1 MLHHKS
7 WFTALFAVLALHI
20 IAAQATVNV
29 SENFTGASTENNW
42 YYYGFACLTASSTP
56 NTISSNGTVSHGPGI
71 PPGCINDSVYNEPLV
86 GGYNG
91 TAGFTQSLP
100 DPPGYGALRFTNGC
114 TDSGCFTGGYN
125 QNGAIISADTFSTN
139 QGLDITFKT
148 VTYRGNSYN
157 NGHGFPQGRGDG
169 ADGMSFFLIDASKWS
184 PNDTDATGSYGGSLG
199 YSCSNTNAGE
209 TDPFHGMIGA
219 YLGLGIDEFGNFL
232 NQGDN
237 TATGSGQYAN
247 RIGLRGAGSIAWQ
260 ALNAAYGEN
269 PNDSTLP
276 YYPSSMTTSCY
287 ISGGTYQSSSDN
299 CKVVQKIS
307 YQQNGKT
314 YYYYKTYY
322 VPVDS
327 VQAVLQ
333 ACQTGNLFNYDPDG
347 PATNAGAANLS
358 NAGNTAGIMDYPQIP
373 NASAVITNNI
383 ADEYAN
389 GGYSRVD
396 ATPITYR
403 LKITSNGLLSLW
415 YSYNGGSWIGVLQ
428 NQNIS
433 SSNAP
438 LPPSLRFGFAGSS
451 GGGTNIHE
459 LLCFKATPATQ
470 AQSSSTVNQQE
481 SSRVQN
487 GTQEYFSYY
496 DPSDWTGDLTAYS
509 LIATSTGGLSIATAA
524 NWDASCVLSGVPSGS
539 TCGSTGQ
546 TGSISP
552 ESPSTRAILTW
563 SGTSGIPFEWSDLT
577 TSEQNALDAGQT
589 TSWGQDLLQ
598 YLRGDRSN
606 EITPQATGLFRD
618 RDSVLGDIVDSSPA
632 WVGPPA
638 KTVYSAYETPVTWQD
653 KLYPTA
659 VMPENSGQ
667 SYQQYTSAEASRLNV
682 VYVGANDGLLHAFAA
697 GNFNSNGSTFNNAN
711 NTGEEVLAYMPQ
723 SVVADIHNSTN
734 ANLDYSNP
742 QYGHNF
748 YVDAS
753 PGVGDLYYNGAW
765 HTWLVSGLG
774 AGGAEIFALDV
785 THPSQFSESNAS
797 SLVVGDWTP
806 ATLTCTNVSSCG
818 SNLGNTYGTP
828 VIRLLHNGDWG
839 IIFGNGLGSTSGDA
853 GIYVM
858 TVNPTSEAISTYY
871 LSTGQAGK
879 SDGIAYAAPVDM
891 DGDHIVDYVYAGD
904 SNGNVWRFN
913 LTSNDP
919 TNWHA
924 SAAPIFTTP
933 NGQPI
938 TSSVT
943 PAFVTN
949 PTTNQTQL
957 MLYFGTGE
965 KTALTNSSA
974 TSYQTGTQ
982 SFYGVWDWNLS
993 VWNSHNLTQFTSL
1006 SSSAM
1011 MTTAGTSTDTLGIAN
1026 LQQQIVSVDSSGN
1039 RNVTS
1044 TTPICWAGTLACGT
1058 TGNSQFGW
1066 YINLPGSNSAY
1077 NQTTY
1082 EQVVYNP
1089 EIVGTAVVFNSTL
1102 PGIDSPLACNTGA
1115 DTGWTYAI
1123 DARSGGPVSN
1133 FFINNGNTHT
1143 IGYQSNASGTDS
1155 VVTTGGTGSSPV
1167 QYYLVYQTNTGQHNI
1182 QQITV
1187 QGTPIGLPE
1196 TWIELR

>member
-1 MLHHKS
+1 MLRHKS

-29 SENFTGASTENNW
+29 SENFTGTTTVNPW
-42 YYYGFACLTASSTP
+42 YYFDGACLTAGT
-56 NTISSNGTVSHGPGI
+56 TLGNGTLNNGPTI
-71 PPGCINDSVYNEPLV
+71 NLPGCVNDSYYGTQPLV

-91 TAGFTQSLP
+91 TPGSTETLP
-100 DPPGYGALRFTNGC
+100 DPPGLGALRFTNGC
-114 TDSGCFTGGYN
+114 LGGDCSGGGYN
-125 QNGAIISADTFSTN
+125 QHGAIISANTFSTN

-148 VTYRGNSYN
+148 VTYRGNSGGQY
-157 NGHGFPQGRGDG
+157 GGSDG
-169 ADGMSFFLIDASKWS
+169 ADGISFFLIDASKWS
-184 PNDTDATGSYGGSLG
+184 ASVDPIGALGGSFS
-199 YSCSNTNAGE
+199 YSCSNDNYPY
-209 TDPFHGMIGA
+209 DGMVGA

-232 NQGDN
+232 NGAGSQTLNESNTTNDGGDN
-237 TATGSGQYAN
+237 TASGGYFKPN
-247 RIGLRGAGSIAWQ
+247 RIGLRGGGNIAWSW
-260 ALNAAYGEN
+260 LTEN
-269 PNDSTLP
+269 
-276 YYPSSMTTSCY
+276 YPDDYPASLAGTT
-287 ISGGTYQSSSDN
+287 TAE
-299 CKVVQKIS
+299 
-307 YQQNGKT
+307 
-314 YYYYKTYY
+314 
-322 VPVDS
+322 
-327 VQAVLQ
+327 QAVKDT
-333 ACQTGNLFNYDPDG
+333 CRTGYLWNFSNPDDAS
-347 PATNAGAANLS
+347 PTSTPVA
-358 NAGNTAGIMDYPQIP
+358 DYPAIP
-373 NASAVITNNI
+373 NAYAVIANKI
-383 ADEYAN
+383 AVEYNN
-389 GGYSRVD
+389 GGYSRQN
-396 ATPITYR
+396 ATPITYH
-403 LKITSNGLLSLW
+403 LKVTQNGLLSLW
-415 YSYNGGSWIGVLQ
+415 YSYDGGSWIGVLE
-428 NQNIS
+428 NQSITA
-433 SSNAP
+433 SNGP
-438 LPPSLRFGFAGSS
+438 LPPLLRFGFAGST
-451 GGGTNIHE
+451 GGDTNIHE

-496 DPSDWTGDLTAYS
+496 DPSNWTGDLTAYS
-509 LIATSTGGLSIATAA
+509 LVATSSGGLSIATAA
-524 NWDASCVLSGVPSGS
+524 NWDASCVLTGVPNGS

-606 EITPQATGLFRD
+606 ELTPQATGLFRD

-697 GNFNSNGSTFNNAN
+697 GNFNSNGSTFNSAN

-1011 MTTAGTSTDTLGIAN
+1011 MTAAGTSTDTLGIAN

-1058 TGNSQFGW
+1058 TGNDQFGW

-1143 IGYQSNASGTDS
+1143 IAYQSNASGTDS

>member
-1 MLHHKS
+1 MLRHKI
-7 WFTALFAVLALHI
+7 WIAALLFAALALRCLP
-20 IAAQATVNV
+20 ADATVNV
-29 SENFTGASTENNW
+29 QENFTGTATENPW
-42 YYYGFACLTASSTP
+42 YYFNGACLTASTTGGTGST
-56 NTISSNGTVSHGPGI
+56 NYGPGS
-71 PPGCINDSVYNEPLV
+71 PPGCTAIESSYYNQNLV

-91 TAGFTQSLP
+91 TSGTAQTLP
-100 DPPGYGALRFTNGC
+100 DPSGDGALRFTNGC
-114 TDSGCFTGGYN
+114 IYDGNCSYGGKGE
-125 QNGAIISADTFSTN
+125 NGAIISANTFSTN

-148 VTYRGNSYN
+148 VTYRGDS
-157 NGHGFPQGRGDG
+157 GGGSVHDG
-169 ADGMSFFLIDASKWS
+169 ADGMSFFLVDASEDSMWS
-184 PNDTDATGSYGGSLG
+184 PTPEVAIGSWGGSLG
-199 YSCSNTNAGE
+199 YSCSNSNS
-209 TDPFHGMIGA
+209 DYHGMIGA

-232 NQGDN
+232 NPGDN
-237 TATGSGQYAN
+237 TNSGPGYQGN
-247 RIGLRGAGSIAWQ
+247 RIGMRGAGNINWAWLSANYPSDYPPNTPSSVQPGAVQ
-260 ALNAAYGEN
+260 ATCQSGTLWDYAD
-269 PNDSTLP
+269 PNDPQQLA
-276 YYPSSMTTSCY
+276 SS
-287 ISGGTYQSSSDN
+287 
-299 CKVVQKIS
+299 
-307 YQQNGKT
+307 
-314 YYYYKTYY
+314 
-322 VPVDS
+322 PV
-327 VQAVLQ
+327 
-333 ACQTGNLFNYDPDG
+333 
-347 PATNAGAANLS
+347 
-358 NAGNTAGIMDYPQIP
+358 MDYPAIP
-373 NASAVITNNI
+373 NAYAIIANKI
-383 ADEYAN
+383 ADEYTS
-389 GGYSRVD
+389 GGYSRQN

-428 NQNIS
+428 NESITAANG
-433 SSNAP
+433 P
-438 LPPSLRFGFAGSS
+438 LPSQLRFGFAGST
-451 GGGTNIHE
+451 GGDSNIHE

-509 LIATSTGGLSIATAA
+509 LVATSSGGLSIATSA
-524 NWDASCVLSGVPSGS
+524 NWDASCVLTGVPSGS

-546 TGSISP
+546 NGAISP

-577 TSEQNALDAGQT
+577 TSEQNALDSGQT
-589 TSWGQDLLQ
+589 TTWGQDLLQ

-667 SYQQYTSAEASRLNV
+667 SYQQYASAEASRLNV

-697 GNFNSNGSTFNNAN
+697 GNFNSNGSTFDSAN
-711 NTGEEVLAYMPQ
+711 NTGEEMLAYMPQ
-723 SVVADIHNSTN
+723 TVVADIHNSTN
-734 ANLDYSNP
+734 VNLDYSNP

-806 ATLTCTNVSSCG
+806 ATLTCANASSCG

-871 LSTGQAGK
+871 LSTGQAGT

-949 PTTNQTQL
+949 PTTNQTQM

-974 TSYQTGTQ
+974 TTYQTGTQ

-993 VWNSHNLTQFTSL
+993 AWNAHNLTQFTSL

-1011 MTTAGTSTDTLGIAN
+1011 MTAAGTSTDTLGIAN

-1058 TGNSQFGW
+1058 TGNDQFGW

-1143 IGYQSNASGTDS
+1143 IAYQSNASGTDS
-1155 VVTTGGTGSSPV
+1155 VVTTGGTGSTPV
-1167 QYYLVYQTNTGQHNI
+1167 DYYLVYQTNTGQHNI

>member
-1 MLHHKS
+1 MLRHKI
-7 WFTALFAVLALHI
+7 WIAALLFAALALRCLP
-20 IAAQATVNV
+20 ADATVNV
-29 SENFTGASTENNW
+29 QENFTGTATENPW
-42 YYYGFACLTASSTP
+42 YYFNGACLTASTTGGTGST
-56 NTISSNGTVSHGPGI
+56 NYGPGS
-71 PPGCINDSVYNEPLV
+71 PPGCTAIESSYYNQNLV

-91 TAGFTQSLP
+91 TSGTAQTLP
-100 DPPGYGALRFTNGC
+100 DPSGDGALRFTNGC
-114 TDSGCFTGGYN
+114 IYDGNCSYGGKGE
-125 QNGAIISADTFSTN
+125 NGAIISANTFSTN

-148 VTYRGNSYN
+148 VTYRGDS
-157 NGHGFPQGRGDG
+157 GGGSVHDG
-169 ADGMSFFLIDASKWS
+169 ADGMSFFLVDASEDSMWS
-184 PNDTDATGSYGGSLG
+184 PTPEVAIGSWGGSLG
-199 YSCSNTNAGE
+199 YSCSNSNS
-209 TDPFHGMIGA
+209 DYHGMIGA

-232 NQGDN
+232 NPGDN
-237 TATGSGQYAN
+237 TNSGPGYQGN
-247 RIGLRGAGSIAWQ
+247 RIGMRGAGNINWAWLSANYPSDYPPNTPSSVQPGAVQ
-260 ALNAAYGEN
+260 ATCQSGTLWDYSD
-269 PNDSTLP
+269 PNDPQQLA
-276 YYPSSMTTSCY
+276 SS
-287 ISGGTYQSSSDN
+287 
-299 CKVVQKIS
+299 
-307 YQQNGKT
+307 
-314 YYYYKTYY
+314 
-322 VPVDS
+322 PV
-327 VQAVLQ
+327 
-333 ACQTGNLFNYDPDG
+333 
-347 PATNAGAANLS
+347 
-358 NAGNTAGIMDYPQIP
+358 MDYPAIP
-373 NASAVITNNI
+373 NAYAIIANKI
-383 ADEYAN
+383 ADEYTS
-389 GGYSRVD
+389 GGYSRQN

-428 NQNIS
+428 NESITAANG
-433 SSNAP
+433 P
-438 LPPSLRFGFAGSS
+438 LPSQLRFGFAGST
-451 GGGTNIHE
+451 GGDSNIHE

-509 LIATSTGGLSIATAA
+509 LVATSSGGLSIATSA
-524 NWDASCVLSGVPSGS
+524 NWDASCVLTGVPSGS

-546 TGSISP
+546 NGAISP

-589 TSWGQDLLQ
+589 TTWGQDLLQ

-667 SYQQYTSAEASRLNV
+667 SYQQYASAEASRLNV

-697 GNFNSNGSTFNNAN
+697 GNFNSNGSTFDSAN
-711 NTGEEVLAYMPQ
+711 NTGEEMLAYMPQ
-723 SVVADIHNSTN
+723 TVVADIHNSTN
-734 ANLDYSNP
+734 VNLDYSNP

-806 ATLTCTNVSSCG
+806 ATLTCANASSCG

-871 LSTGQAGK
+871 LSTGQAGT

-949 PTTNQTQL
+949 PTTNQTQM

-974 TSYQTGTQ
+974 TTYQTGTQ

-993 VWNSHNLTQFTSL
+993 AWNAHNLTQFTSL

-1011 MTTAGTSTDTLGIAN
+1011 MTAAGTSTDTLGIAN

-1058 TGNSQFGW
+1058 TGNDQFGW

-1143 IGYQSNASGTDS
+1143 IAYQSNASGTDS
-1155 VVTTGGTGSSPV
+1155 VVTTGGTGSTPV
-1167 QYYLVYQTNTGQHNI
+1167 DYYLVYQTNTGQHNI

>member
-1 MLHHKS
+1 MSRHRIAL
-7 WFTALFAVLALHI
+7 AVLFASLALNCL
-20 IAAQATVNV
+20 AAHATVNV
-29 SENFTGASTENNW
+29 QEDFTKSSTTNPW
-42 YYYGFACLTASSTP
+42 YYFDGACLTA
-56 NTISSNGTVSHGPGI
+56 GTAAGTGPTSYGPGS
-71 PPGCINDSVYNEPLV
+71 PPGCTAIGSSYYNENLV

-91 TAGFTQSLP
+91 APGSQQTLP
-100 DPPGYGALRFTNGC
+100 DPTGDGALRFTNGC
-114 TDSGCFTGGYN
+114 TDSSCSTGGYF
-125 QNGAIISADTFSTN
+125 QKGAIVSADTFSTN

-148 VTYRGNSYN
+148 VTYRGNSGGQYGGN
-157 NGHGFPQGRGDG
+157 DG
-169 ADGMSFFLIDASKWS
+169 ADGISFFLIDASLWS
-184 PNDTDATGSYGGSLG
+184 PTVDPIGAVGGSFS
-199 YSCSNTNAGE
+199 YSCSNDNNPY
-209 TDPFHGMIGA
+209 DGMIGG

-232 NQGDN
+232 NGAGQQTLNESNTYNDGGDN
-237 TATGSGQYAN
+237 TASGGYFKPN
-247 RIGLRGAGSIAWQ
+247 RIGLRGAGNIAWPW
-260 ALNAAYGEN
+260 LNEN
-269 PNDSTLP
+269 YSSDYPSTLSGTQQEDAVKRTCRTGYLWNYSQP
-276 YYPSSMTTSCY
+276 DDPSETS
-287 ISGGTYQSSSDN
+287 T
-299 CKVVQKIS
+299 
-307 YQQNGKT
+307 
-314 YYYYKTYY
+314 
-322 VPVDS
+322 PV
-327 VQAVLQ
+327 
-333 ACQTGNLFNYDPDG
+333 
-347 PATNAGAANLS
+347 
-358 NAGNTAGIMDYPQIP
+358 MDYPAIP
-373 NASAVITNNI
+373 NAYAVVAKKI
-383 ADEYAN
+383 ANEYAS
-389 GGYSRVD
+389 GGYSRQD

-428 NQNIS
+428 NQSITA
-433 SSNAP
+433 SNGP
-438 LPPSLRFGFAGSS
+438 LPSNLRFGFAGST
-451 GGGTNIHE
+451 GGDTNIHE

-496 DPSDWTGDLTAYS
+496 NPSDWTGDITAYS
-509 LIATSTGGLSIATAA
+509 LVTTITGALAIAPAA
-524 NWDASCVLSGVPSGS
+524 NWDASCVLTGVPSAS
-539 TCGSTGQ
+539 QCGSTGQ
-546 TGSISP
+546 NGQISP
-552 ESPSTRAILTW
+552 ESPATRAMLTW
-563 SGTSGIPFEWSDLT
+563 SGTTGIPFEWSDLT
-577 TSEQNALDAGQT
+577 TSEQNTLDAGQN
-589 TSWGQDLLQ
+589 SSYGQNLVE
-598 YLRGDRSN
+598 YLRGDRTQ
-606 EITPQATGLFRD
+606 EITPQGTGLFRD
-618 RDSVLGDIVDSSPA
+618 RDGVLGDIVDSSPA
-632 WVGPPA
+632 WVGPPS
-638 KTVYSAYETPVTWQD
+638 KMVYSAYETPVTWQD

-659 VMPENSGQ
+659 IMPENTGQ
-667 SYQQYTSAEASRLNV
+667 SYQQYAATEAGRLNV
-682 VYVGANDGLLHAFAA
+682 VYVGANDGFLHAFSA
-697 GNFNSNGSTFNNAN
+697 GNFNSNGSTFESTN
-711 NTGEEVLAYMPQ
+711 NTGKEVLAYMPQ
-723 SVVADIHNSTN
+723 AVLADIHNSTN

-753 PGVGDLYYNGAW
+753 PGVGDLYYNGGW

-774 AGGAEIFALDV
+774 AGGADIFALDV
-785 THPSQFSESNAS
+785 THPSQFSETNAS

-806 ATLTCTNVSSCG
+806 ATLNCANVSGCG

-839 IIFGNGLGSTSGDA
+839 IIFGNGLGSASGDA

-879 SDGIAYAAPVDM
+879 GDGIAYAAPVDM
-891 DGDHIVDYVYAGD
+891 DGDHVVDYVYAGD

-919 TNWHA
+919 TQWHA

-933 NGQPI
+933 AGQPI

-965 KTALTNSSA
+965 KTALTNNSA
-974 TSYQTGTQ
+974 TTYQTGTQ

-993 VWNSHNLTQFTSL
+993 AWNAHNLTQFTSL
-1006 SSSAM
+1006 SASAM
-1011 MTTAGTSTDTLGIAN
+1011 MNAASTSTDTLGLAN

-1039 RNVTS
+1039 RNITS
-1044 TTPICWAGTLACGT
+1044 TSPICWAGTLACGA

-1066 YINLPGSNSAY
+1066 YINLPGSNAEY

-1115 DTGWTYAI
+1115 DEGWTYAI
-1123 DARSGGPVSN
+1123 DARSGGPLTN

-1143 IGYQSNASGTDS
+1143 IAYQSNASGTDS
-1155 VVTTGGTGSSPV
+1155 VVTTGGTGSTPL
-1167 QYYLVYQTNTGQHNI
+1167 QYYLVYQTNTGEHNI
-1182 QQITV
+1182 QQISV

>member
-1 MLHHKS
+1 MLRHKI
-7 WFTALFAVLALHI
+7 WIAALFFAALALRCLP
-20 IAAQATVNV
+20 ADATVNV
-29 SENFTGASTENNW
+29 QENFTGTATENPW
-42 YYYGFACLTASSTP
+42 YYFNGACLTASTTGGTGST
-56 NTISSNGTVSHGPGI
+56 NYGPGS
-71 PPGCINDSVYNEPLV
+71 PPGCTAIESSYYNQNLV

-91 TAGFTQSLP
+91 TSGTAQTLP
-100 DPPGYGALRFTNGC
+100 DPSGDGALRFTNGC
-114 TDSGCFTGGYN
+114 IYDGNCSYGGKGE
-125 QNGAIISADTFSTN
+125 NGAIISANTFSTN

-148 VTYRGNSYN
+148 VTYRGDS
-157 NGHGFPQGRGDG
+157 GGGSVHDG
-169 ADGMSFFLIDASKWS
+169 ADGMSFFLVDASEDSMWS
-184 PNDTDATGSYGGSLG
+184 PTPEVAIGSWGGSLG
-199 YSCSNTNAGE
+199 YSCSNSNS
-209 TDPFHGMIGA
+209 DYHGMIGA

-232 NQGDN
+232 NPGDN
-237 TATGSGQYAN
+237 TNSGPGYQGN
-247 RIGLRGAGSIAWQ
+247 RIGMRGAGNINWAWLSANYPSDYPPNTPSSVQPGAVQ
-260 ALNAAYGEN
+260 ATCQSGTLWDYAD
-269 PNDSTLP
+269 PNDPQQLA
-276 YYPSSMTTSCY
+276 SS
-287 ISGGTYQSSSDN
+287 
-299 CKVVQKIS
+299 
-307 YQQNGKT
+307 
-314 YYYYKTYY
+314 
-322 VPVDS
+322 PV
-327 VQAVLQ
+327 
-333 ACQTGNLFNYDPDG
+333 
-347 PATNAGAANLS
+347 
-358 NAGNTAGIMDYPQIP
+358 MDYPAIP
-373 NASAVITNNI
+373 NAYAIIANKI
-383 ADEYAN
+383 ADEYTS
-389 GGYSRVD
+389 GGYSRQN

-428 NQNIS
+428 NESITAANG
-433 SSNAP
+433 P
-438 LPPSLRFGFAGSS
+438 LPSQLRFGFAGST
-451 GGGTNIHE
+451 GGDSNIHE

-509 LIATSTGGLSIATAA
+509 LVATSSGGLSIATSA
-524 NWDASCVLSGVPSGS
+524 NWDASCVLTGVPSGS

-546 TGSISP
+546 NGAISP

-577 TSEQNALDAGQT
+577 TSEQNALDSGQT
-589 TSWGQDLLQ
+589 TTWGQDLLQ

-667 SYQQYTSAEASRLNV
+667 SYQQYASAEASRLNV

-697 GNFNSNGSTFNNAN
+697 GNFNSNGSTFDSAN
-711 NTGEEVLAYMPQ
+711 NTGEEMLAYMPQ
-723 SVVADIHNSTN
+723 TVVADIHNSTN
-734 ANLDYSNP
+734 VNLDYSNP

-806 ATLTCTNVSSCG
+806 ATLTCANASSCG

-871 LSTGQAGK
+871 LSTGQAGT

-949 PTTNQTQL
+949 PTTNQTQM

-974 TSYQTGTQ
+974 TTYQTGTQ

-993 VWNSHNLTQFTSL
+993 AWNAHNLTQFTSL

-1058 TGNSQFGW
+1058 TGNDQFGW

-1143 IGYQSNASGTDS
+1143 IAYQSNASGTDS
-1155 VVTTGGTGSSPV
+1155 VVTTGGTGSTPV
-1167 QYYLVYQTNTGQHNI
+1167 DYYLVYQTNTGQHNI

>member
-1 MLHHKS
+1 MLRSKL
-7 WFTALFAVLALHI
+7 WPAALIAMLALQTI
-20 IAAQATVNV
+20 TARATVNV
-29 SENFTGASTENNW
+29 SENFTGTSTENSW
-42 YYYGFACLTASSTP
+42 YYYGFACLTASTTSG
-56 NTISSNGTVSHGPGI
+56 NGLLGHGPGS
-71 PPGCINDSVYNEPLV
+71 PPGCVDDSAYNEPLV

-91 TAGFTQSLP
+91 TSGSTQTLP
-100 DPPGYGALRFTNGC
+100 DPVGYGALRFTNGC
-114 TDSGCFTGGYN
+114 TDSSCGTGGYN

-157 NGHGFPQGRGDG
+157 NGHSYPQGRSDG
-169 ADGMSFFLIDASKWS
+169 ADGMSFFLIDATDDS
-184 PNDTDATGSYGGSLG
+184 PWQSDSNDAIGSYGGSLG
-199 YSCSNTNAGE
+199 YSCSNTNSKE
-209 TDPFHGMIGA
+209 TDPYHGMLGA

-232 NQGDN
+232 NPGDN
-237 TATGSGQYAN
+237 TASGTGQYAN
-247 RIGLRGAGSIAWQ
+247 RIGMRGAGSIAWSW
-260 ALNAAYGEN
+260 LNQTY
-269 PNDSTLP
+269 PDD
-276 YYPSSMTTSCY
+276 YPSGLTTSEQ
-287 ISGGTYQSSSDN
+287 T
-299 CKVVQKIS
+299 
-307 YQQNGKT
+307 T
-314 YYYYKTYY
+314 
-322 VPVDS
+322 
-327 VQAVLQ
+327 AVLDT
-333 ACQTGNLFNYDPDG
+333 CKTGRLWNFSGDV
-347 PATNAGAANLS
+347 TNDASGQEKETSTPVL
-358 NAGNTAGIMDYPQIP
+358 DYPAIP
-373 NASAVITNNI
+373 NASAIVTDNI
-383 ADEYAN
+383 AKEYAA
-389 GGYSRVD
+389 GGYSRQD

-403 LKITSNGLLSLW
+403 LRITSNGLLSLW

-428 NQNIS
+428 NQSIT

-438 LPPSLRFGFAGSS
+438 LPSLLRFGFAGSS

-496 DPSDWTGDLTAYS
+496 NPSDWTGDLTAYS
-509 LIATSTGGLSIATAA
+509 LVATSTGGLSIATAA
-524 NWDASCVLSGVPSGS
+524 NWDASCVLTGVPSGS

-546 TGSISP
+546 TGAISP
-552 ESPSTRAILTW
+552 ESPSSRAMLTW
-563 SGTSGIPFEWSDLT
+563 SGTTGIPFEWSDLT
-577 TSEQNALDAGQT
+577 TSEQSALDSGQNT
-589 TSWGQDLLQ
+589 TYGQDLVQ

-618 RDSVLGDIVDSSPA
+618 RDAVLGDIVDSSPA
-632 WVGPPA
+632 WVGPPS
-638 KTVYSAYETPVTWQD
+638 KMVYSAYETPVTWQD

-659 VMPENSGQ
+659 TMPENSGQ
-667 SYQQYTSAEASRLNV
+667 SYQQYTAAEATRLNV
-682 VYVGANDGLLHAFAA
+682 VYVGANDGFLHAFAA
-697 GNFNSNGSTFNNAN
+697 GNFNSTGSTFDSSN

-723 SVVADIHNSTN
+723 VVAADIHNSTD
-734 ANLDYSNP
+734 ANLDYANP

-774 AGGAEIFALDV
+774 AGGADIFALDV

-806 ATLTCTNVSSCG
+806 ATLSCANVSGCG
-818 SNLGNTYGTP
+818 SDLGNTYGTP

-839 IIFGNGLGSTSGDA
+839 IIFGNGLGSKSGDA

-879 SDGIAYAAPVDM
+879 GDGIAYAAPVDM

-919 TNWHA
+919 TQWHA

-933 NGQPI
+933 GGQPI
-938 TSSVT
+938 TSSIT

-965 KTALTNSSA
+965 KTALTNTSA
-974 TSYQTGTQ
+974 TTYQTGTQ

-993 VWNSHNLTQFTSL
+993 AWNAHNLTQFTSL
-1006 SSSAM
+1006 SPSAM
-1011 MTTAGTSTDTLGIAN
+1011 MTAAGTSTDTLGLAN

-1039 RNVTS
+1039 RNIDSTS
-1044 TTPICWAGTLACGT
+1044 PICWAGTLACGA
-1058 TGNSQFGW
+1058 TGNDQFGW

-1115 DTGWTYAI
+1115 DEGWTYAI

-1143 IGYQSNASGTDS
+1143 IAYQSNASGTDS
-1155 VVTTGGTGSSPV
+1155 VVTTGGTGSTPV

-1182 QQITV
+1182 QQISV

>member
-1 MLHHKS
+1 MLRHKI
-7 WFTALFAVLALHI
+7 WIAALLFAALALRCLP
-20 IAAQATVNV
+20 ADATVNV
-29 SENFTGASTENNW
+29 QENFTGTATENPW
-42 YYYGFACLTASSTP
+42 YYFNGACLTASTTGGTGST
-56 NTISSNGTVSHGPGI
+56 NYGPGS
-71 PPGCINDSVYNEPLV
+71 PPGCTAIESSYYNQNLV

-91 TAGFTQSLP
+91 TSGTAQTLP
-100 DPPGYGALRFTNGC
+100 DPSGDGALRFTNGC
-114 TDSGCFTGGYN
+114 IYDGNCSYGGKGE
-125 QNGAIISADTFSTN
+125 NGAIISANTFSTN

-148 VTYRGNSYN
+148 VTYRGDS
-157 NGHGFPQGRGDG
+157 GGGSVHDG
-169 ADGMSFFLIDASKWS
+169 ADGMSFFLVDASEDSMWS
-184 PNDTDATGSYGGSLG
+184 PTPEVAIGSWGGSLG
-199 YSCSNTNAGE
+199 YSCSNSNS
-209 TDPFHGMIGA
+209 DYHGMIGA

-232 NQGDN
+232 NPGDN
-237 TATGSGQYAN
+237 TNSGPGYQGN
-247 RIGLRGAGSIAWQ
+247 RIGMRGAGNINWAWLSANYPSDYPPNTPSSVQPGAVQ
-260 ALNAAYGEN
+260 ATCQSGTLWDYAD
-269 PNDSTLP
+269 PNDPQQLA
-276 YYPSSMTTSCY
+276 SS
-287 ISGGTYQSSSDN
+287 
-299 CKVVQKIS
+299 
-307 YQQNGKT
+307 
-314 YYYYKTYY
+314 
-322 VPVDS
+322 PV
-327 VQAVLQ
+327 
-333 ACQTGNLFNYDPDG
+333 
-347 PATNAGAANLS
+347 
-358 NAGNTAGIMDYPQIP
+358 MDYPAIP
-373 NASAVITNNI
+373 NAYAIIANKI
-383 ADEYAN
+383 ADEYTS
-389 GGYSRVD
+389 GGYSRQN

-428 NQNIS
+428 NESITAANG
-433 SSNAP
+433 P
-438 LPPSLRFGFAGSS
+438 LPSQLRFGFAGST
-451 GGGTNIHE
+451 GGDSNIHE

-509 LIATSTGGLSIATAA
+509 LVATSSGGLSIATSA
-524 NWDASCVLSGVPSGS
+524 NWDASCVLTGVPSGS

-546 TGSISP
+546 NGAISP

-589 TSWGQDLLQ
+589 TTWGQDLLQ

-667 SYQQYTSAEASRLNV
+667 SYQQYASAEASRLNV

-697 GNFNSNGSTFNNAN
+697 GNFNSNGSTFDSAN
-711 NTGEEVLAYMPQ
+711 NTGEEMLAYMPQ
-723 SVVADIHNSTN
+723 TVVADIHNSTN
-734 ANLDYSNP
+734 VNLDYSNP

-806 ATLTCTNVSSCG
+806 ATLTCANASSCG

-871 LSTGQAGK
+871 LSTGQAGT

-949 PTTNQTQL
+949 PTTNQTQM

-974 TSYQTGTQ
+974 TTYQTGTQ

-993 VWNSHNLTQFTSL
+993 AWNAHNLTQFTSL

-1011 MTTAGTSTDTLGIAN
+1011 MTAAGTSTDTLGIAN

-1058 TGNSQFGW
+1058 TGNDQFGW

>member
-1 MLHHKS
+1 MLRSKI
-7 WFTALFAVLALHI
+7 WLAALIAVLALHA
-20 IAAQATVNV
+20 IAAHATVNV
-29 SENFTGASTENNW
+29 SENFTGTSTENSW
-42 YYYGFACLTASSTP
+42 YYYGFACLTASTTSG
-56 NTISSNGTVSHGPGI
+56 NGKTSHGPGS
-71 PPGCINDSVYNEPLV
+71 PPGCADDTAYNEPLV

-91 TAGFTQSLP
+91 TSGSTQTLP
-100 DPPGYGALRFTNGC
+100 DPVGYGALRFTNGC
-114 TDSGCFTGGYN
+114 TDSSCSSGGYN

-157 NGHGFPQGRGDG
+157 NGHGFPQGRSDG
-169 ADGMSFFLIDASKWS
+169 ADGMSFFLIDATDDS
-184 PNDTDATGSYGGSLG
+184 PWKSDSNDAIGSYGGSLG
-199 YSCSNTNAGE
+199 YSCSNTNSGE
-209 TDPFHGMIGA
+209 TDPYHGMLGA

-232 NQGDN
+232 NPGDN
-237 TATGSGQYAN
+237 TASGTGQYAN
-247 RIGLRGAGSIAWQ
+247 RIGMRGAGSISWSW
-260 ALNAAYGEN
+260 LNQEY
-269 PNDSTLP
+269 PD
-276 YYPSSMTTSCY
+276 YYPNGLTSSEQTTAVRYACETGHLWDF
-287 ISGGTYQSSSDN
+287 SGDVTNDGSGYQVEKSA
-299 CKVVQKIS
+299 
-307 YQQNGKT
+307 T
-314 YYYYKTYY
+314 
-322 VPVDS
+322 
-327 VQAVLQ
+327 VL
-333 ACQTGNLFNYDPDG
+333 
-347 PATNAGAANLS
+347 
-358 NAGNTAGIMDYPQIP
+358 DYPAIP
-373 NASAVITNNI
+373 NASAIVSNNI
-383 ADEYAN
+383 AKEYAA
-389 GGYSRVD
+389 GGYSRKD

-428 NQNIS
+428 NESIT

-438 LPPSLRFGFAGSS
+438 LPSSLRFGFAGSS

-496 DPSDWTGDLTAYS
+496 NPSDWTGDLTAYS
-509 LIATSTGGLSIATAA
+509 LVATSTGGLSIATAA
-524 NWDASCVLSGVPSGS
+524 NWDASCVLTGVPSGS

-546 TGSISP
+546 TGTINP
-552 ESPSTRAILTW
+552 ESPSTRAMLTW
-563 SGTSGIPFEWSDLT
+563 SGTTGIPFEWSDLS
-577 TSEQNALDAGQT
+577 TSEQNALDAGQNT
-589 TSWGQDLLQ
+589 TYGQDLVQ

-618 RDSVLGDIVDSSPA
+618 RDAVLGDIVDSSPA
-632 WVGPPA
+632 WVGPPS
-638 KTVYSAYETPVTWQD
+638 KMVYSAYETPVTWQD

-659 VMPENSGQ
+659 AMPENSGQ
-667 SYQQYTSAEASRLNV
+667 SYQQYTAAEASRLNV
-682 VYVGANDGLLHAFAA
+682 VYVGANDGFLHAFSA
-697 GNFNSNGSTFNNAN
+697 GNFNSNGSTFDSTN
-711 NTGEEVLAYMPQ
+711 NTGEEVLAYIPQ
-723 SVVADIHNSTN
+723 AVAADIHNSTD

-774 AGGAEIFALDV
+774 AGGADIFALDV
-785 THPSQFSESNAS
+785 THPSQFSEGNAS
-797 SLVVGDWTP
+797 SLVIGDWTP
-806 ATLTCTNVSSCG
+806 ATLSCANVSGCG
-818 SNLGNTYGTP
+818 SDLGNTYGTP

-879 SDGIAYAAPVDM
+879 GDGIAYAAPVDM

-919 TNWHA
+919 TKWHA

-933 NGQPI
+933 GGQPI
-938 TSSVT
+938 TSSIT

-949 PTTNQTQL
+949 PTTNTTQL
-957 MLYFGTGE
+957 MLYFGTG
-965 KTALTNSSA
+965 KKNALTNSSA
-974 TSYQTGTQ
+974 TTYQTGTQ

-993 VWNSHNLTQFTSL
+993 VWNSHDLTQFTSL
-1006 SSSAM
+1006 SPSAM
-1011 MTTAGTSTDTLGIAN
+1011 MTAAGTSTDTLGLAN
-1026 LQQQIVSVDSSGN
+1026 LQQQVVSVDSSGN
-1039 RNVTS
+1039 RNINS
-1044 TTPICWAGTLACGT
+1044 TAPICWAGTVACGT
-1058 TGNSQFGW
+1058 TGNDQFGW
-1066 YINLPGSNSAY
+1066 YINLPGSNAAY

-1115 DTGWTYAI
+1115 DEGWTYAI

-1143 IGYQSNASGTDS
+1143 IAYQSNASGTDS
-1155 VVTTGGTGSSPV
+1155 VVTTGGTGSTPV

-1182 QQITV
+1182 QQISV

-1196 TWIELR
+1196 TWVELR

>member
-1 MLHHKS
+1 MLRHKI
-7 WFTALFAVLALHI
+7 WIAALFFAALALRCLP
-20 IAAQATVNV
+20 ADATVNV
-29 SENFTGASTENNW
+29 QENFTGTATENPW
-42 YYYGFACLTASSTP
+42 YYFNGACLTASTTGGTGST
-56 NTISSNGTVSHGPGI
+56 NYGPGS
-71 PPGCINDSVYNEPLV
+71 PPGCTAIESSYYNQNLV

-91 TAGFTQSLP
+91 TSGTAQTLP
-100 DPPGYGALRFTNGC
+100 DPSGDGALRFTNGC
-114 TDSGCFTGGYN
+114 IYDGNCSYGGKGE
-125 QNGAIISADTFSTN
+125 NGAIISANTFSTN

-148 VTYRGNSYN
+148 VTYRGDS
-157 NGHGFPQGRGDG
+157 GGGSVHDG
-169 ADGMSFFLIDASKWS
+169 ADGMSFFLVDASEDSMWS
-184 PNDTDATGSYGGSLG
+184 PTPEVAIGSWGGSLG
-199 YSCSNTNAGE
+199 YSCSNSNS
-209 TDPFHGMIGA
+209 DYHGMIGA

-232 NQGDN
+232 NPGDN
-237 TATGSGQYAN
+237 TNSGPGYQGN
-247 RIGLRGAGSIAWQ
+247 RIGMRGAGNINWAWLSANYPSDYPPNTPSSVQPGAVQ
-260 ALNAAYGEN
+260 ATCQSGTLWDYSD
-269 PNDSTLP
+269 PNDPQQLA
-276 YYPSSMTTSCY
+276 SS
-287 ISGGTYQSSSDN
+287 
-299 CKVVQKIS
+299 
-307 YQQNGKT
+307 
-314 YYYYKTYY
+314 
-322 VPVDS
+322 PV
-327 VQAVLQ
+327 
-333 ACQTGNLFNYDPDG
+333 
-347 PATNAGAANLS
+347 
-358 NAGNTAGIMDYPQIP
+358 MDYPAIP
-373 NASAVITNNI
+373 NAYAIIANKI
-383 ADEYAN
+383 ADEYTS
-389 GGYSRVD
+389 GGYSRQN

-428 NQNIS
+428 NESITAANG
-433 SSNAP
+433 P
-438 LPPSLRFGFAGSS
+438 LPSQLRFGFAGST
-451 GGGTNIHE
+451 GGDSNIHE

-509 LIATSTGGLSIATAA
+509 LVATSSGGLSIATSA
-524 NWDASCVLSGVPSGS
+524 NWDASCVLTGVPSGS

-546 TGSISP
+546 NGAISP

-589 TSWGQDLLQ
+589 TTWGQDLLQ

-667 SYQQYTSAEASRLNV
+667 SYQQYASAEASRLNV

-697 GNFNSNGSTFNNAN
+697 GNFNSNGSTFDSAN
-711 NTGEEVLAYMPQ
+711 NTGEEMLAYMPQ
-723 SVVADIHNSTN
+723 TVVADIHNSTN
-734 ANLDYSNP
+734 VNLDYSNP

-806 ATLTCTNVSSCG
+806 ATLTCANASSCG

-871 LSTGQAGK
+871 LSTGQAGT

-949 PTTNQTQL
+949 PTTNQTQM

-974 TSYQTGTQ
+974 TTYQTGTQ

-993 VWNSHNLTQFTSL
+993 AWNAHNLTQFTSL

-1011 MTTAGTSTDTLGIAN
+1011 MTAAGTSTDTLGIAN

-1058 TGNSQFGW
+1058 TGNDQFGW

-1143 IGYQSNASGTDS
+1143 IAYQSNASGTDS
-1155 VVTTGGTGSSPV
+1155 VVTTGGTGSTPV
-1167 QYYLVYQTNTGQHNI
+1167 DYYLVYQTNTGQHNI

>member
-1 MLHHKS
+1 MLRHKI
-7 WFTALFAVLALHI
+7 WIAALFFAALALRCLP
-20 IAAQATVNV
+20 ADATVNV
-29 SENFTGASTENNW
+29 QENFTGTATENPW
-42 YYYGFACLTASSTP
+42 YYFNGACLTASTTGGTGST
-56 NTISSNGTVSHGPGI
+56 NYGPGS
-71 PPGCINDSVYNEPLV
+71 PPGCTAIESSYYNQNLV

-91 TAGFTQSLP
+91 TSGTAQTLP
-100 DPPGYGALRFTNGC
+100 DPSGDGALRFTNGC
-114 TDSGCFTGGYN
+114 IYDGNCSYGGKGE
-125 QNGAIISADTFSTN
+125 NGAIISANTFSTN

-148 VTYRGNSYN
+148 VTYRGDS
-157 NGHGFPQGRGDG
+157 GGGSVHDG
-169 ADGMSFFLIDASKWS
+169 ADGMSFFLVDASEDSMWS
-184 PNDTDATGSYGGSLG
+184 PTPEVAIGSWGGSLG
-199 YSCSNTNAGE
+199 YSCSNSNS
-209 TDPFHGMIGA
+209 DYHGMIGA

-232 NQGDN
+232 NPGDN
-237 TATGSGQYAN
+237 TNSGPGYQGN
-247 RIGLRGAGSIAWQ
+247 RIGMRGAGNINWAWLSANYPSDYPPNTPSSVQPGAVQ
-260 ALNAAYGEN
+260 ATCQSGTLWDYAD
-269 PNDSTLP
+269 PNDPQQLA
-276 YYPSSMTTSCY
+276 SS
-287 ISGGTYQSSSDN
+287 
-299 CKVVQKIS
+299 
-307 YQQNGKT
+307 
-314 YYYYKTYY
+314 
-322 VPVDS
+322 PV
-327 VQAVLQ
+327 
-333 ACQTGNLFNYDPDG
+333 
-347 PATNAGAANLS
+347 
-358 NAGNTAGIMDYPQIP
+358 MDYPAIP
-373 NASAVITNNI
+373 NAYAIIANKI
-383 ADEYAN
+383 ADEYTS
-389 GGYSRVD
+389 GGYSRQN

-428 NQNIS
+428 NESITAANG
-433 SSNAP
+433 P
-438 LPPSLRFGFAGSS
+438 LPSQLRFGFAGST
-451 GGGTNIHE
+451 GGDSNIHE

-509 LIATSTGGLSIATAA
+509 LVATSSGGLSIATSA
-524 NWDASCVLSGVPSGS
+524 NWDASCVLTGVPSGS

-546 TGSISP
+546 NGAISP

-589 TSWGQDLLQ
+589 TTWGQDLLQ

-667 SYQQYTSAEASRLNV
+667 SYQQYASAEASRLNV

-697 GNFNSNGSTFNNAN
+697 GNFNSNGSTFDSAN
-711 NTGEEVLAYMPQ
+711 NTGEEMLAYMPQ
-723 SVVADIHNSTN
+723 TVVADIHNSTN
-734 ANLDYSNP
+734 VNLDYSNP

-806 ATLTCTNVSSCG
+806 ATLTCANASSCG

-871 LSTGQAGK
+871 LSTGQAGT

-949 PTTNQTQL
+949 PTTNQTQM

-974 TSYQTGTQ
+974 TTYQTGTQ

-993 VWNSHNLTQFTSL
+993 AWNAHNLTQFTSL

-1011 MTTAGTSTDTLGIAN
+1011 MTAAGTSTDTLGIAN

-1058 TGNSQFGW
+1058 TGNDQFGW

-1143 IGYQSNASGTDS
+1143 IAYQSNASGTDS
-1155 VVTTGGTGSSPV
+1155 VVTTGGTGSTPV
-1167 QYYLVYQTNTGQHNI
+1167 DYYLVYQTNTGQHNI

>member
-1 MLHHKS
+1 MLRPKI
-7 WFTALFAVLALHI
+7 WLAALLAAIAVNGLPAR
-20 IAAQATVNV
+20 ATVNV
-29 SENFTGASTENNW
+29 QEDFTGTATVNPW
-42 YYYGFACLTASSTP
+42 YYFDGACLTAGTTSG
-56 NTISSNGTVSHGPGI
+56 NGKVSHGPTTNL
-71 PPGCINDSVYNEPLV
+71 PGCADDTYYNQNLV

-91 TAGFTQSLP
+91 APGSTETLP
-100 DPPGYGALRFTNGC
+100 DPVGFGALRFTNGC
-114 TDSGCFTGGYN
+114 LGGDCSSGGHF
-125 QNGAIISADTFSTN
+125 QHGAIISADTFSTN

-148 VTYRGNSYN
+148 VTYRGDS
-157 NGHGFPQGRGDG
+157 RGQSGGNDG
-169 ADGMSFFLIDASKWS
+169 ADGISFFLIDASEWS
-184 PNDTDATGSYGGSLG
+184 ADNQPIGALGGSFS
-199 YSCSNTNAGE
+199 YSCSDENYPY
-209 TDPFHGMIGA
+209 DGMIGA
-219 YLGLGIDEFGNFL
+219 YLGLGIDEYGNFL
-232 NQGDN
+232 NGSSNTLNESSTFKDTIDN
-237 TATGSGQYAN
+237 TASGGFFKPN
-247 RIGLRGAGSIAWQ
+247 RIGLRGAGNVAWSWLNENYQ
-260 ALNAAYGEN
+260 SDYPSGLSTQNQEYAVQMTCKTGYLWDYSALV
-269 PNDSTLP
+269 NDSEAEPTE
-276 YYPSSMTTSCY
+276 TS
-287 ISGGTYQSSSDN
+287 T
-299 CKVVQKIS
+299 
-307 YQQNGKT
+307 
-314 YYYYKTYY
+314 
-322 VPVDS
+322 PV
-327 VQAVLQ
+327 
-333 ACQTGNLFNYDPDG
+333 
-347 PATNAGAANLS
+347 
-358 NAGNTAGIMDYPQIP
+358 MDYPAIQNAYEVIP
-373 NASAVITNNI
+373 NKI
-383 ADEYAN
+383 ADEYAS
-389 GGYSRVD
+389 GGYSRKD
-396 ATPITYR
+396 ATPITYH
-403 LKITSNGLLSLW
+403 LKITQNGLLSLW

-428 NQNIS
+428 NQSITA
-433 SSNAP
+433 SNGP
-438 LPPSLRFGFAGSS
+438 LPAQLRFGFAGST
-451 GGGTNIHE
+451 GGASNIHE

-496 DPSDWTGDLTAYS
+496 NPSDWTGDLTAYS
-509 LIATSTGGLSIATAA
+509 LVANSTGGLSIATAA
-524 NWDASCVLSGVPSGS
+524 NWDASCVLTGVPSGS

-546 TGSISP
+546 TGTINP
-552 ESPSTRAILTW
+552 ESPATRAMLTW
-563 SGTSGIPFEWSDLT
+563 SGTTGIPFEWSDLT
-577 TSEQNALDAGQT
+577 TSEQSALDSGQNT
-589 TSWGQDLLQ
+589 TYGQDLVQ

-618 RDSVLGDIVDSSPA
+618 RDQVLGDIVDSSPA
-632 WVGPPA
+632 WVGPPS
-638 KTVYSAYETPVTWQD
+638 KMVYSAYETPVTWQD

-659 VMPENSGQ
+659 TMPENSGQ
-667 SYQQYTSAEASRLNV
+667 SYQQYTAAEARRLNV
-682 VYVGANDGLLHAFAA
+682 VYVGANDGFLHAFAA
-697 GNFNSNGSTFNNAN
+697 GNFNSNGSTFDSTN

-723 SVVADIHNSTN
+723 VVAADIHNSTN

-774 AGGAEIFALDV
+774 AGGADIFALDV

-797 SLVVGDWTP
+797 SLVIGDWTP
-806 ATLTCTNVSSCG
+806 ATLSCANVSGCG
-818 SNLGNTYGTP
+818 SDLGNTYGTP

-839 IIFGNGLGSTSGDA
+839 IIFGNGLGSASGDA

-879 SDGIAYAAPVDM
+879 GDGIAYAAPVDM
-891 DGDHIVDYVYAGD
+891 DGDHVVDYVYAGD

-919 TNWHA
+919 TQWHA

-933 NGQPI
+933 AGQPI

-965 KTALTNSSA
+965 KTALTNNSA
-974 TSYQTGTQ
+974 TTYQTGTQ

-993 VWNSHNLTQFTSL
+993 AWNAHNLTQFTSL
-1006 SSSAM
+1006 SASAM
-1011 MTTAGTSTDTLGIAN
+1011 MNAASTSTDTLGLAN

-1039 RNVTS
+1039 RNITS
-1044 TTPICWAGTLACGT
+1044 TSPICWAGTLACGA

-1066 YINLPGSNSAY
+1066 YINLPGSNAEY

-1115 DTGWTYAI
+1115 DEGWTYAI
-1123 DARSGGPVSN
+1123 DARSGGPLTN

-1143 IGYQSNASGTDS
+1143 IAYQSNASGTDS
-1155 VVTTGGTGSSPV
+1155 VVTTGGTGSTPL
-1167 QYYLVYQTNTGQHNI
+1167 QYYLVYQTNTGEHNI
-1182 QQITV
+1182 QQISV

>member
-1 MLHHKS
+1 MLRHKI
-7 WFTALFAVLALHI
+7 WIAALLFAALALRCLP
-20 IAAQATVNV
+20 ADATVNV
-29 SENFTGASTENNW
+29 QENFTGTATENPW
-42 YYYGFACLTASSTP
+42 YYFNGACLTASTTGGTGST
-56 NTISSNGTVSHGPGI
+56 NYGPGS
-71 PPGCINDSVYNEPLV
+71 PPGCTAIESSYYNQNLV

-91 TAGFTQSLP
+91 TSGTAQTLP
-100 DPPGYGALRFTNGC
+100 DPSGDGALRFTNGC
-114 TDSGCFTGGYN
+114 IYDGNCSYGGKGE
-125 QNGAIISADTFSTN
+125 NGAIISANTFSTN

-148 VTYRGNSYN
+148 VTYRGDS
-157 NGHGFPQGRGDG
+157 GGGSVHDG
-169 ADGMSFFLIDASKWS
+169 ADGMSFFLVDASEDSMWS
-184 PNDTDATGSYGGSLG
+184 PTPEVAIGSWGGSLG
-199 YSCSNTNAGE
+199 YSCSNSNS
-209 TDPFHGMIGA
+209 DYHGMIGA

-232 NQGDN
+232 NPGDN
-237 TATGSGQYAN
+237 TNSGPGYQGN
-247 RIGLRGAGSIAWQ
+247 RIGMRGAGNINWAWLSANYPSDYPPNTPSSVQPGAVQ
-260 ALNAAYGEN
+260 ATCQSGTLWDYAD
-269 PNDSTLP
+269 PNDPQQLA
-276 YYPSSMTTSCY
+276 SS
-287 ISGGTYQSSSDN
+287 
-299 CKVVQKIS
+299 
-307 YQQNGKT
+307 
-314 YYYYKTYY
+314 
-322 VPVDS
+322 PV
-327 VQAVLQ
+327 
-333 ACQTGNLFNYDPDG
+333 
-347 PATNAGAANLS
+347 
-358 NAGNTAGIMDYPQIP
+358 MDYPAIP
-373 NASAVITNNI
+373 NAYAIIANKI
-383 ADEYAN
+383 ADEYTS
-389 GGYSRVD
+389 GGYSRQN

-428 NQNIS
+428 NESITAANG
-433 SSNAP
+433 P
-438 LPPSLRFGFAGSS
+438 LPSQLRFGFAGST
-451 GGGTNIHE
+451 GGDSNIHE

-509 LIATSTGGLSIATAA
+509 LVATSSGGLSIATSA
-524 NWDASCVLSGVPSGS
+524 NWDASCVLTGVPSGS

-546 TGSISP
+546 NGAISP

-589 TSWGQDLLQ
+589 TTWGQDLLQ

-667 SYQQYTSAEASRLNV
+667 SYQQYASAEASRLNV

-697 GNFNSNGSTFNNAN
+697 GNFNSNGSTFDSAN
-711 NTGEEVLAYMPQ
+711 NTGEEMLAYMPQ
-723 SVVADIHNSTN
+723 TVVADIHNSTN
-734 ANLDYSNP
+734 VNLDYSNP

-806 ATLTCTNVSSCG
+806 ATLTCANASSCG

-871 LSTGQAGK
+871 LSTGQAGT

-949 PTTNQTQL
+949 PTTNQTQM

-974 TSYQTGTQ
+974 TTYQTGTQ

-993 VWNSHNLTQFTSL
+993 AWNAHNLTQFTSL

-1011 MTTAGTSTDTLGIAN
+1011 MTAAGTSTDTLGIAN

-1058 TGNSQFGW
+1058 TGNDQFGW

-1143 IGYQSNASGTDS
+1143 IAYQSNASGTDS
-1155 VVTTGGTGSSPV
+1155 VVTTGGTGSTPV
-1167 QYYLVYQTNTGQHNI
+1167 DYYLVYQTNTGQHNI

>member
-1 MLHHKS
+1 MLRHKI
-7 WFTALFAVLALHI
+7 WIAALLFAALALRCLP
-20 IAAQATVNV
+20 ADATVNV
-29 SENFTGASTENNW
+29 QENFTGTATENPW
-42 YYYGFACLTASSTP
+42 YYFNGACLTASTTGGTGST
-56 NTISSNGTVSHGPGI
+56 SYGPGS
-71 PPGCINDSVYNEPLV
+71 PPGCTAIESSYYNQNLV

-91 TAGFTQSLP
+91 TSGTAQTLP
-100 DPPGYGALRFTNGC
+100 DPSGDGALRFTNGC
-114 TDSGCFTGGYN
+114 IYDGNCSYGGKGE
-125 QNGAIISADTFSTN
+125 NGAIISANTFSTN

-148 VTYRGNSYN
+148 VTYRGDS
-157 NGHGFPQGRGDG
+157 GGGSVHDG
-169 ADGMSFFLIDASKWS
+169 ADGMSFFLVDASEDSMWS
-184 PNDTDATGSYGGSLG
+184 PTPEVAIGSWGGSLG
-199 YSCSNTNAGE
+199 YSCSNSNS
-209 TDPFHGMIGA
+209 DYHGMIGA

-232 NQGDN
+232 NPGDN
-237 TATGSGQYAN
+237 TNSGPGYQGN
-247 RIGLRGAGSIAWQ
+247 RIGMRGAGNINWAWLSANYPSDYPPNTPSSVQPGAVQ
-260 ALNAAYGEN
+260 ATCQSGTLWDYAD
-269 PNDSTLP
+269 PNDPQQLA
-276 YYPSSMTTSCY
+276 SS
-287 ISGGTYQSSSDN
+287 
-299 CKVVQKIS
+299 
-307 YQQNGKT
+307 
-314 YYYYKTYY
+314 
-322 VPVDS
+322 PV
-327 VQAVLQ
+327 
-333 ACQTGNLFNYDPDG
+333 
-347 PATNAGAANLS
+347 
-358 NAGNTAGIMDYPQIP
+358 MDYPAIP
-373 NASAVITNNI
+373 NAYAIIANKI
-383 ADEYAN
+383 ADEYTS
-389 GGYSRVD
+389 GGYSRQN

-428 NQNIS
+428 NESITAANG
-433 SSNAP
+433 P
-438 LPPSLRFGFAGSS
+438 LPSQLRFGFAGST
-451 GGGTNIHE
+451 GGDSNIHE

-509 LIATSTGGLSIATAA
+509 LVATSSGGLSIATSA
-524 NWDASCVLSGVPSGS
+524 NWDASCVLTGVPSGS

-546 TGSISP
+546 NGAISP

-589 TSWGQDLLQ
+589 TTWGQDLLQ

-667 SYQQYTSAEASRLNV
+667 SYQQYASAEASRLNV

-697 GNFNSNGSTFNNAN
+697 GNFNSNGSTFDSAN
-711 NTGEEVLAYMPQ
+711 NTGEEMLAYMPQ
-723 SVVADIHNSTN
+723 TVVADIHNSTN
-734 ANLDYSNP
+734 VNLDYSNP

-806 ATLTCTNVSSCG
+806 ATLTCANASSCG

-871 LSTGQAGK
+871 LSTGQAGT

-949 PTTNQTQL
+949 PTTNQTQM

-974 TSYQTGTQ
+974 TTYQTGTQ

-993 VWNSHNLTQFTSL
+993 AWNAHNLTQFTSL

-1011 MTTAGTSTDTLGIAN
+1011 MTAAGTSTDTLGIAN

-1058 TGNSQFGW
+1058 TGNDQFGW

-1143 IGYQSNASGTDS
+1143 IAYQSNASGTDS
-1155 VVTTGGTGSSPV
+1155 VVTTGGTGSTPV
-1167 QYYLVYQTNTGQHNI
+1167 DYYLVYQTNTGQHNI